1 VEGFTWGPP
10 PVRQAGV
17 INVAVGGRVRAWQGE
32 LSGGV
37 ITVLGAEAVYR
48 GALAAIV
55 ERAGAKKPRLLAIA
69 LDNRK
74 GTATLRLRP
83 AERTVRAVN
92 ELHEQVEAVDLPKLL
107 AAGGGA
113 RDAQAQAQAL
123 ARRAGDQDC
132 LPGAY
137 LCALAAFPEG
147 TDLEKLS
154 TLFWTPGGA
163 AEAVKLLPI
172 WLADDEIA
180 DLRRSLR

>member
-1 VEGFTWGPP
+1 MDQLTDIRGVVADYEFDLVTTVPDCEVDRGTRLRALHDDGVELAL
-10 PVRQAGV
+10 R
-17 INVAVGGRVRAWQGE
+17 E
-32 LSGGV
+32 SGKQV
-37 ITVLGAEAVYR
+37 
-48 GALAAIV
+48 
-55 ERAGAKKPRLLAIA
+55 